1 MSVNIYGNRLL
12 SGKAGKDGKDGGLNL
27 VHFIPDKIKSWFRKA
42 EEIWLYFD
50 TDKDAIIF
58 DKDKKPIGLHNYG
71 VGRDAMFGGTN
82 FPEIKGLIN
91 NERIRI
97 VNTKT
102 QIEYFK
108 FEFTKTAT
116 KSNSTVIFSISFQ
129 EISKCPDWRILFA
142 NDRCSR
148 GVAVKSGK
156 LQIFCGENR
165 QEIEYDATKFC
176 ILFLEYNCFGEN
188 TKCFY
193 DTGDRH
199 GKIECDKKPSVSKH
213 VYFGGFPDVLGANHQ
228 VATFEMHYT
237 PYISRL
243 TDDMRDLL
251 RKDIKTKIG

>member
-50 TDKDAIIF
+50 TEKGSIIF

-156 LQIFCGENR
+156 LQFVN
-165 QEIEYDATKFC
+165 A
-176 ILFLEYNCFGEN
+176 L
-188 TKCFY
+188 
-193 DTGDRH
+193 
-199 GKIECDKKPSVSKH
+199 
-213 VYFGGFPDVLGANHQ
+213 
-228 VATFEMHYT
+228 
-237 PYISRL
+237 
-243 TDDMRDLL
+243 
-251 RKDIKTKIG
+251 